1 MNLIE
6 ELIATGNAKRED
18 FEISY
23 TGVFERVGAVLADDS
38 SELSRKVASAQR
50 RPSVA
55 WSEMSQQVMGAERPP
70 RDYLFVTYG

>member
-1 MNLIE
+1 MDLIQ
-6 ELIATGNAKRED
+6 ELIATGNAQRGD

-23 TGVFERVGAVLADDS
+23 TGVFERFYAQLTDDI

-70 RDYLFVTYG
+70 RDSLFVTYG